1 MPLSAGV
8 RRMKATAA
16 AHPIQGLVK
25 YHGLRDPERRLP
37 YHDSISVCT
46 APSRTITTV
55 AFEQDRSADRYVVDG
70 EPVSGRG
77 ADRIASVLDRVRDR
91 AGIDARARLESE
103 SNFPTNVGLGS
114 SASGFGAAAMAA
126 AAAAGLDLDRPTV
139 SAIARHGSASAAR
152 AVTGAYSVLRA
163 GLNNEDCRA
172 ARLES
177 AIDEDV
183 SVIVGLIPAYK
194 ETDSAHAEAAE
205 SHMFEARMA
214 HVHGQLQA
222 ATDALRTGDFDG
234 LFELAEHDSLSL
246 AATTMTGPSGW
257 VYWRPE
263 TLAVFAA
270 VRELREDGV
279 PAYFS
284 TDTGASV
291 YVNTKAEYAD
301 RVEAAVTDCDV
312 ETRRWKVG
320 GPAEVL
326 NADAA
331 LF

>member
-1 MPLSAGV
+1 
-8 RRMKATAA
+8 MKATAA

-46 APSRTITTV
+46 TPSRSVTTV
-55 AFEQDRSADRYVVDG
+55 AFEADRTEDRYVVDG
-70 EPVSGRG
+70 EPVFGRG
-77 ADRIASVLDRVRDR
+77 AERIASVLDLVRDR

-114 SASGFGAAAMAA
+114 SASGFAAAAMAA
-126 AAAAGLDLDRPTV
+126 TAAAGLDLDRPTV

-152 AVTGAYSVLRA
+152 SVTGAYSVLRA
-163 GLNNEDCRA
+163 GLNDADCRA

-183 SVIVGLIPAYK
+183 SVIVGLVPAYK

-214 HVHGQLQA
+214 HVQGQLQE
-222 ATDALRTGDFDG
+222 ATDALRAGDFDRV
-234 LFELAEHDSLSL
+234 FQLAEHDSLSL

-270 VRELREDGV
+270 VRELREEGV

-291 YVNTKAEYAD
+291 YVNTTSEHAD
-301 RVEAAVTDCDV
+301 RVEAAVADCDV
-312 ETRRWKVG
+312 ETRRWAVG

-326 NADAA
+326 DADAA